1 MQRRLIYLAL
11 SVTEFMLTVPVA
23 VFYASG
29 YRLEDFALVE
39 TGGLYVAVSAPDAS
53 VSINGKEEGKTSL
66 FVRSFYVDNL
76 KEDWYGVQVSRE
88 GYYPWAKKLKVE
100 TSIVTDVFVFLVP
113 QSLSIREI
121 AIETDEED
129 VSSTTRAVSRNEYN
143 AFLKAFTATTT
154 AASVKPAATSTPVA
168 TRAGVELFIEKGNLI
183 ARWSKEPRTVPSS
196 FCAEPSSCV
205 QEFFVEKGKETVKSA
220 QFFLGGIVYATK
232 EGGVFIAEN
241 DVRPVPLTVPV
252 YSRPGADFRIING
265 EIIVK
270 DGKTL
275 YEISG
280 F

>member
-1 MQRRLIYLAL
+1 MQRRLIYLAV
-11 SVTEFMLTVPVA
+11 SVTAFMLTVPVA

-39 TGGLYVAVSAPDAS
+39 TGGVYVAVSASDAV
-53 VSINGKEEGKTSL
+53 VSINGKEEGTTSL
-66 FVRSFYVDNL
+66 FTRSFYADNL
-76 KEDWYGVQVSRE
+76 KEDWYSVQVSRG
-88 GYYPWAKKLKVE
+88 GYYPWARKLKVE
-100 TSIVTDVFVFLVP
+100 TSIVTDVFVFLIP
-113 QSLSIREI
+113 QTLSIREI
-121 AIETDEED
+121 QVATENDEFA
-129 VSSTTRAVSRNEYN
+129 STTRAVSQNEYN
-143 AFLKAFTATTT
+143 AFLKSFSATSTIP
-154 AASVKPAATSTPVA
+154 AVKPTATSTPV
-168 TRAGVELFIEKGNLI
+168 TSRAGVELFIEKGNLI
-183 ARWSKEPRTVPSS
+183 ARWSKDPKTIPSS
-196 FCAEPSSCV
+196 FCVEPSSCV

-241 DVRPVPLTVPV
+241 DMRPVPLTVPV
-252 YSRPGADFRIING
+252 YSRPGADFRVVNG